1 MNKEETDR
9 GDRKTLKDELVA
21 VLHQSIVE
29 VQHVADNESSPE
41 NDEADLKK
49 NVATEPAKTEDK
61 AGK

>member
-9 GDRKTLKDELVA
+9 GDKKTLKDELIA

-29 VQHVADNESSPE
+29 VQHVADNESSAE
-41 NDEADLKK
+41 NDDTDLKK

-61 AGK
+61 ADK